1 MKQKQHRSPLILSLC
16 GSLLLLSACSPQS
29 EQKASADSST
39 STSSAA
45 AQSNAAAASSAK
57 ADPVKTFAA
66 TADDMHDIALIDEY
80 HEKFNAM
87 SLEFEA
93 DLRSLRESNNLSAEM
108 QQQRQ
113 LDHAQSA
120 VNMLN
125 ALELKTEQGRYIQGL
140 LYQYWEKQVQHFQ
153 ALDAAAQQH
162 SATAASEAEK
172 DLLTA
177 QAQFKH
183 WKLQL

>member
-1 MKQKQHRSPLILSLC
+1 MKQKQHRCKLIFSLC
-16 GSLLLLSACSPQS
+16 GAMLLLSACSPQS
-29 EQKASADSST
+29 EQQTSAHSPDSH
-39 STSSAA
+39 STSSSGHAA
-45 AQSNAAAASSAK
+45 AQAPAK

-66 TADDMHDIALIDEY
+66 TPDDMQDIARIDEF

-87 SLEFEA
+87 SLEYET
-93 DLRSLRESNNLSAEM
+93 DLKHLRDSNNLSAEM
-108 QQQRQ
+108 EQNRQRE
-113 LDHAQSA
+113 HAQSA
-120 VNMLN
+120 LNMLN

-140 LYQYWEKQVQHFQ
+140 LYQYWENQRQGLQHVEATAPQ
-153 ALDAAAQQH
+153 QGQTDAAQ
-162 SATAASEAEK
+162 AES

>member
-1 MKQKQHRSPLILSLC
+1 MKQKQHHSPLILSLC

-29 EQKASADSST
+29 EQKTSADSST
-39 STSSAA
+39 TTSSA
-45 AQSNAAAASSAK
+45 AQSNAAAPSSAK

-66 TADDMHDIALIDEY
+66 TADDMHDIALIDEF

-120 VNMLN
+120 LTMLN

-162 SATAASEAEK
+162 SAAAASEAEK